1 MYQYVDAG
9 FQPDKSR
16 LLVRMT
22 TTYATIRQVRGGEN
36 LPEQVTSL
44 IVTVTGALRLVPLMV
59 TLSPVTPLVG
69 LTDVMVGRPVLD
81 TVTAPADVTASP
93 SVVTTTSTVRAEDNE
108 ILKSCVYTY
117 FLQTVR

>member
-1 MYQYVDAG
+1 MDAG

-22 TTYATIRQVRGGEN
+22 TTYATIRQVREGEN

-69 LTDVMVGRPVLD
+69 LTDVMVGRSVLD
-81 TVTAPADVTASP
+81 TVSAPADVTASP